1 MGVSWTEDEVAA
13 RCHANC
19 IEYAREGAR
28 GSGAEG
34 QLVEHDG
41 VVLFAGGSDFPV
53 LANGAFRVDPSVPAA
68 AVVERAD
75 AWFAER
81 GRGWSIGTT
90 SWRGADED
98 LIEAALARGLLT
110 VTDQPAMVCD
120 ERLPDAL
127 PPEGIELRVLTT
139 ADETRAFVA
148 MADQARVLTTAA
160 ETRASVATADQA
172 HTSLRLPAGII
183 PAMAGPT
190 PRIPPPH
197 LVTVGAFDGDEL
209 VSGAQVL
216 FSHGIAG
223 VYCVG
228 TTESARGRGLAELV
242 TRTVTNLGFDGGAP
256 VVTLQASSMG
266 EPIYR
271 RMGYRDLYRYATHAR
286 FV

>member
-1 MGVSWTEDEVAA
+1 MGVEWSQDDVAA

-19 IEYAREGAR
+19 VEYAREGAR
-28 GSGAEG
+28 RSGAAGE
-34 QLVEHDG
+34 LVEQDG
-41 VVLFAGGSDFPV
+41 VVLFASGSDFPV
-53 LANGAFRVDPSVPAA
+53 LANGAFRVVPDVAA
-68 AVVERAD
+68 ADVIGRAD

-90 SWRGADED
+90 DWGGADQD
-98 LIEAALARGLLT
+98 LIEAAASRGLVT
-110 VTDQPAMVCD
+110 VTDQPGMVCD
-120 ERLPDAL
+120 ERLPDAA
-127 PPEGIELRVLTT
+127 PPDGIALRVLTT
-139 ADETRAFVA
+139 EAEAADFVA
-148 MADQARVLTTAA
+148 MADAA
-160 ETRASVATADQA
+160 Y
-172 HTSLRLPAGII
+172 TSLGLPAGVI
-183 PAMAGPT
+183 PDMAGAT
-190 PRIPPPH
+190 PSVGPPH

-223 VYCVG
+223 IYCVA
-228 TTESARGRGLAELV
+228 TAESARGRGLAELV

-256 VVTLQASSMG
+256 LVTLQASSMG

>member
-1 MGVSWTEDEVAA
+1 MSWTEDEVAA

-19 IEYAREGAR
+19 IEAAREGVR
-28 GSGAEG
+28 RSGAKGEW
-34 QLVEHDG
+34 LEHDG
-41 VVLFAGGSDFPV
+41 VVLFASGSDFPV
-53 LANGAFRVDPSVPAA
+53 LANGAFRLDPSVPAA
-68 AVVERAD
+68 AVVDRAD
-75 AWFAER
+75 AWFTER
-81 GRGWSIGTT
+81 GRGWSVGTS
-90 SWRGADED
+90 SWGGDDED
-98 LIEAALARGLLT
+98 LIEAALARGLVT
-110 VTDQPAMVCD
+110 VTDQPGMVCD
-120 ERLPDAL
+120 ERLPDAE
-127 PPEGIELRVLTT
+127 PPDGIELRILTT
-139 ADETRAFVA
+139 EAEALAFVA
-148 MADQARVLTTAA
+148 MADQAY
-160 ETRASVATADQA
+160 
-172 HTSLRLPAGII
+172 TSLGLPAGVI

-190 PRIPPPH
+190 PSVGPPH

-228 TTESARGRGLAELV
+228 TAESARGRGLAELV

-256 VVTLQASSMG
+256 LVTLQASSMG